1 MFLGI
6 EKLEPCYSSL
16 ELSGLFVITAPSF
29 SFVKSIFVQTVIE
42 NPDTKTALLSFEK
55 RHKLFD
61 VSPVI
66 QQKLAAIYQDGNLFL
81 NTVYLDGDERRL
93 FSNIKQDMDKKVFDA
108 IDLILIE
115 FDQDCFSLIPETAL
129 NAVLEGWQNWLKRHK
144 KTCVWLIHGDMAA
157 SLVRNKF
164 LTLNNSFNGLANIEF
179 DVSEIKYELIFWHL
193 HTSVQS
199 NVLLNLNFQE
209 ATQQLSVA
217 ESNALELKNT
227 VTLSLSKNNR
237 VLVFHAK
244 KEGREIFP
252 REWEVFDSIDDV
264 EMDII
269 SNSATTIIIYID
281 ANINVNAIAE
291 KVLEL
296 RKHGGMQ
303 LKIILH
309 ETEHCLRNI
318 EEKFILNSGANLIVP
333 HEVTFLRFET
343 IVYAMQSSYFMRNVP
358 NKIEDIYQINLNDY
372 GKGYLPLGD
381 FISQVT
387 SLDDSAQ
394 RIETNPSLIKLTLNR
409 AIPIEEISALIE
421 IVRRGD
427 IFTFTENYLYL
438 FLFQCEQFEVRK
450 ALSHLIA
457 LPIEDLFL
465 EHEFFSYI
473 DEIRNEIREIALET
487 REKSEND
494 YQTLATEHIK
504 QKGAVAR
511 KAAIPIFLT
520 LKTSQP

>member
-6 EKLEPCYSSL
+6 EKLDPHYSSL
-16 ELSGLFVITAPSF
+16 ELSGLFVITMPSF
-29 SFVKSIFVQTVIE
+29 SFAQSLFIQTVIE
-42 NPDTKTALLSFEK
+42 NSETKTALISFEK
-55 RHKLFD
+55 RNALFK
-61 VSPVI
+61 VSSDI
-66 QQKLAAIYQDGNLFL
+66 REKLAAIYQDGNLFL
-81 NTVYLDGDERRL
+81 NTIYLDGDERRL
-93 FSNIKQDMDKKVFDA
+93 FSHIKQDMDKTIFDA

-115 FDQDCFSLIPETAL
+115 FDQDCFSLIPEKAL
-129 NAVLEGWQNWLKRHK
+129 NAVIEGWQNWLKRHK

-157 SLVRNKF
+157 SMVRNRF

-199 NVLLNLNFQE
+199 NVLLNLNFNE
-209 ATQQLSVA
+209 ATHQLSVA
-217 ESNALELKNT
+217 ESHALELKNT

-244 KEGREIFP
+244 QDMREIFP
-252 REWEVFDSIDDV
+252 REWEIFNSFD
-264 EMDII
+264 DIKFDMM
-269 SNSATTIIIYID
+269 SNTATTIIIYID

-303 LKIILH
+303 LKIILY

-318 EEKFILNSGANLIVP
+318 EEKFILNAGANLIVP
-333 HEVTFLRFET
+333 HAVTFLRFET
-343 IVYAMQSSYFMRNVP
+343 IVYAVQSSYFMRHVP
-358 NKIEDIYQINLNDY
+358 NKIENIYQINLNDY
-372 GKGYLPLGD
+372 GKGYLPLSD

-409 AIPIEEISALIE
+409 AIPIEEISALIK

-427 IFTFTENYLYL
+427 IFTFTDNYLYL

-473 DEIRNEIREIALET
+473 DEIRNEIRDIIET
-487 REKSEND
+487 QQQAENENK
-494 YQTLATEHIK
+494 TLATKHIK
-504 QKGAVAR
+504 QKEQVVR
-511 KAAIPIFLT
+511 KAAMPISLM